1 MTLKGSFFKPE
12 NISIQ
17 FLDKNSSNVPN
28 FIKISRARL
37 FALQPGHVLS
47 EEGKLSRMRP
57 FGIAIAINIF
67 LLIFVYFTRD
77 YGTTITIWHE
87 QNSVLI
93 YISCTTSS
101 IKRM

>member
-1 MTLKGSFFKPE
+1 
-12 NISIQ
+12 
-17 FLDKNSSNVPN
+17 
-28 FIKISRARL
+28 
-37 FALQPGHVLS
+37 
-47 EEGKLSRMRP
+47 MRP